1 MNNVQGLF
9 HKTKGFFLADLKLD
23 GFDKTDKFDD

>member
-1 MNNVQGLF
+1 MSKVCF
-9 HKTKGFFLADLKLD
+9 TKKKGFFLADLKLD